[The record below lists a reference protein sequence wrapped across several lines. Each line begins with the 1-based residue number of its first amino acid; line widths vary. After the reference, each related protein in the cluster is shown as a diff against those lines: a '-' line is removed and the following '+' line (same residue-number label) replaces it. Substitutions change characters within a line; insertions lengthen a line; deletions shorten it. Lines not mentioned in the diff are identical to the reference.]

1 MARKRAA
8 EGRDGILLVDK
19 PAGWTSHDVV
29 AKVRRLVGQPRA
41 GHAGTLDPF
50 ATGLL
55 VVCLGQATRLAGYV
69 MAHEKVYEGEIV
81 LGVTTDTAD
90 CDGTV
95 IARRPVPPVDTW
107 TLEEVARQFIGTIA
121 QTPPAYSAVKVAG
134 QRAYDLAR
142 QGKAVE
148 LTARPVEVFELR
160 LTPIGADRL
169 RIHVR
174 CGPGTYIRS
183 LARDIGEALGCG
195 AHLASLRRL
204 RSGRFRVED
213 AWAIPELERL
223 AGEGRAGEAMLP
235 ADEALLDHDCAILGT
250 PGREAFLHGN
260 VHSAGTAVRPAAAAR
275 VYGTDGAFLGVGA
288 VDASGRVQPV
298 RVFRA

>member
-1 MARKRAA
+1 MARKRATD
-8 EGRDGILLVDK
+8 GPDGILLVDK

-29 AKVRRLVGQPRA
+29 AKVRRLLGQPRA

-69 MAHEKVYEGEIV
+69 MTHEKVYEGEIV

-90 CDGTV
+90 CEGAV
-95 IARRPVPPVDTW
+95 IARRPVPPVDTV
-107 TLEEVARQFIGTIA
+107 TLERVAGLFTGVIA

-142 QGKAVE
+142 QGKSVE
-148 LTARPVEVFELR
+148 LAARPVEVFELR
-160 LTPIGADRL
+160 LALLAGDRL

-174 CGPGTYIRS
+174 CGPGTYVRS

-195 AHLASLRRL
+195 GHLARLRRL

-223 AGEGRAGEAMLP
+223 AGEGRAGEATLP

-298 RVFRA
+298 KVFRA